1 MRVNVPARTEKA
13 TAIRES
19 GIELLKIFAM
29 LLIVTC
35 HVSETIRYGSAC
47 VPYEDYI
54 LDLSVASTNMQ
65 HIVLTAFNYLGV
77 WGNGIFFVCSAW
89 FLQQSSRYNKKK
101 WLFMLIEVWVVS
113 VIILILSLIIWQ
125 GNLSVELIVKS
136 LFPTTFSNN
145 WYLTCYLLFYPIHPI
160 LNGVIKRMSR
170 QVLLRISAAMFI
182 LYFCFGFVVKDLFFS
197 SMLLLWITIY
207 FIIAYMQM
215 YLTEFSASVKKNLI
229 LLAAGLAGFV
239 GIVMMLNFLG
249 LHSSLN
255 DKMLA
260 GAVNSNPFLLAVSIA
275 MFNLIRKVS
284 FKNRLVNQISNLLM
298 LVYIIHEN
306 IILRRYCRPYLLHYI
321 HGQCGYEHIALW
333 VILLAAAIFL
343 ASLLCA
349 FVYDRTMRK
358 QIVRI
363 SDVLYTVIRKQYL
376 AVEQYVCRLR

>member
-1 MRVNVPARTEKA
+1 MRQNVPARTEK
-13 TAIRES
+13 IEMRES

-29 LLIVTC
+29 ILIVIC

-47 VPYEDYI
+47 VPYEDYV
-54 LDLSVASTNMQ
+54 LDLSAASPNIQ
-65 HIVLTAFNYLGV
+65 HTVLASFNYFGV

-113 VIILILSLIIWQ
+113 VTILLLSLIIWQ

-170 QVLLRISAAMFI
+170 QALFRICAAMFF
-182 LYFCFGFVVKDLFFS
+182 LYFCLGFVEEELFFS

-207 FIIAYMQM
+207 FIIAYMRM
-215 YLTEFSASVKKNLI
+215 YLTGFSENVKKNLV
-229 LLAAGLAGFV
+229 LLAAGFAGF
-239 GIVMMLNFLG
+239 ILLVMMLNLLG

-255 DKMLA
+255 HAMLA
-260 GAVNSNPFLLAVSIA
+260 GAVNSNPFLLAVSVA
-275 MFNLIRKVS
+275 MFNLVRKVS
-284 FKNRLVNQISNLLM
+284 FKNWLINRISNLLM

-306 IILRRYCRPYLLHYI
+306 IILRRYCRPYLLHFVHEQY
-321 HGQCGYEHIALW
+321 GYEHIAAW
-333 VILLAAAIFL
+333 VLLLAAAIFL
-343 ASLLCA
+343 ASLLCSA
-349 FVYDRTMRK
+349 VYAKTVRKLVVRT
-358 QIVRI
+358 
-363 SDVLYTVIRKQYL
+363 SDVLYTMIRKKYL
-376 AVEQYVCRLR
+376 AIEQQMCKFH